1 MKIGLLT
8 DSTANLHQIPYQHSA
23 VKVIDFSVIIDEV
36 PYTVQTLSQDSFY
49 QKMAASS
56 KLPTTSQGTIMD
68 VVTLLES
75 FKAEGYT
82 DVIVLTISKSL
93 SGSYQN
99 IYMAKQEVEGLQVHL
114 VDSKATEIIL
124 GSAVIHAATL
134 IDQGVSVEDIKQQ
147 LQVYLDQDGA
157 YFYVDSL
164 KNLVKGGRISGASG
178 MIGEALKVKPILEL
192 DEEGRIELKEK
203 NRTKAKSLDRLVML
217 YQEKVGDHPHDVFFL
232 SSDNPDEVK
241 AFSETLRLGPNVRS
255 ILYSPLTPIVAAHTG
270 PGMIGIG
277 WRILP

>member
-8 DSTANLHQIPYQHSA
+8 DSTANLHQIPYHHPA
-23 VKVIDFSVIIDEV
+23 LKVIDFSVIINEV
-36 PYTVQTLSQDSFY
+36 AYTVQTLSQDEFY

-56 KLPTTSQGTIMD
+56 KLPTTSQGTVLD
-68 VVTLLES
+68 VVSLLES
-75 FKAEGYT
+75 FQSEGYT

-99 IYMAKQEVEGLQVHL
+99 IYMAQQEIQGLNVHL
-114 VDSKATEIIL
+114 MDSKATEIIL
-124 GSAVIHAATL
+124 GSAVMHAASL
-134 IDQGVSVEDIKQQ
+134 IDQGASVEQIKDQ
-147 LQVYLDQDGA
+147 LESYLQHDGA

-178 MIGEALKVKPILEL
+178 MIGEALKIKPILEL

-203 NRTKAKSLDRLVML
+203 NRTKAKSLERLVAL
-217 YQEKVGDHPHDVFFL
+217 YKEKVGDQPHDVFFL
-232 SSDNPDEVK
+232 SSDNPQEVK
-241 AFSETLRLGPNVRS
+241 DFSERLELGPLVQS
-255 ILYSPLTPIVAAHTG
+255 KTYAPLTPIVAAHTG

-277 WRILP
+277 WRILS

>member
-8 DSTANLHQIPYQHSA
+8 DSTANLHQIPYQHPA

-36 PYTVQTLSQDSFY
+36 AYTVQTLTQDSFY

-56 KLPTTSQGTIMD
+56 KLPTTSQGTVMD

-75 FKAEGYT
+75 FKSEGYT

-99 IYMAKQEVEGLQVHL
+99 IYMAQQEIEGLSVHL
-114 VDSKATEIIL
+114 IDSKATEIIL
-124 GSAVIHAATL
+124 GSAVIHAASL
-134 IDQGVSVEDIKQQ
+134 IDQGLSLDEIKAQ
-147 LQVYLDQDGA
+147 LVPYLDHDGA
-157 YFYVDSL
+157 FFYVDSL

-178 MIGEALKVKPILEL
+178 MIGEVLKIKPILEL
-192 DEEGRIELKEK
+192 DQEGRIELKEK
-203 NRTKAKSLDRLVML
+203 NRTKQKSLERLFSL
-217 YQEKVGDHPHDVFFL
+217 YKEIVGNQPHDVFFL
-232 SSDNPDEVK
+232 SSDNPEEVK
-241 AFSETLRLGPNVRS
+241 AFSETLDLGVGLQS
-255 ILYSPLTPIVAAHTG
+255 KMYSPLTPIVAAHTG